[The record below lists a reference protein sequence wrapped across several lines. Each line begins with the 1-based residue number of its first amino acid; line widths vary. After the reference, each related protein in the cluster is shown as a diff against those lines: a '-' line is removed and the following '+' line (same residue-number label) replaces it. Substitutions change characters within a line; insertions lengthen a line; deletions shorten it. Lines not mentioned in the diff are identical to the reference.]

1 MQHVTDKH
9 KTRIGEMLLD
19 YDLITQEQLARA
31 LDRQIINGGRLG
43 SILEDMGYV
52 DDDTLL
58 NILSRQCN
66 LPFINLFELK
76 VPPDVLRLIPFDQVK
91 SFKVIPFGKSDNTVF
106 VAMVDP
112 NDANTIRN
120 IEVTTGGTVKP
131 YIVPHRQ
138 MDKALRKFDA
148 EGYGNMFFEGE
159 MLKDTKAAA
168 ESRVPGI
175 CTLLRLLHDFKATDL
190 HLTAGAPPGIRVNNE
205 LKRLSMP
212 KMTAAHMRD
221 FAYEILK
228 REQLEEFERE
238 KTLDFVLSFQ
248 DAGRFRIN
256 LYKQRNSISLS
267 ARMVFDIV
275 PSLKDLNIPDWM
287 TDYLMKSQG
296 LILIAG
302 LPGDGRAATISSL
315 VDVINS
321 TRKCNIVTLEDPI
334 KYLHKHKLSNVN
346 QIEIG
351 IDTESFKE
359 GLKHVRRHV
368 PDVIVIS
375 DLRDAESISLALD
388 AAETGHLVIGAITS
402 VNTTTAIDKILN
414 ISPPNQQLQIKTQL
428 ADTLLLVFAQ
438 RLIPGKE
445 GEGRI
450 LAYEKLARSSRVRNL
465 IQEAKVANIRSLMQV
480 AADDMLSFDRSIAK
494 LCLDGRIAFE
504 DGLKFADTPSYYQ
517 DLIRTGS
524 A

>member
-1 MQHVTDKH
+1 MQHAADKQ
-9 KTRIGEMLLD
+9 KSRIGEMLLD
-19 YDLITQEQLARA
+19 YDLITQEQLAKA
-31 LDRQIINGGRLG
+31 LDRQIISGGRLG

-58 NILSRQCN
+58 NILSRQYN

-76 VPPDVLRLIPFDQVK
+76 VPPEVLRLIPFDQVK
-91 SFKVIPFGKSDNTVF
+91 SFKVLPFRKSDDTVF

-112 NDANTIRN
+112 NDTNTIRD
-120 IEVTTGGTVKP
+120 IAAATGGTVKP
-131 YIVPHRQ
+131 YIVPNSQ

-159 MLKDTKAAA
+159 GLKDTKVAAGN
-168 ESRVPGI
+168 RVPGI
-175 CTLLRLLHDFKATDL
+175 STLLKLLHDFKATDL
-190 HLTAGAPPGIRVNNE
+190 HLTAGAPPGIRVDNE

-212 KMTAAHMRD
+212 RVTAAHMRD

-228 REQLEEFERE
+228 REQFEEFERE
-238 KTLDFVLSFQ
+238 KTLDFVVSFQ

-267 ARMVFDIV
+267 ARRVFNII

-287 TDYLMKSQG
+287 IDCIMKPQG

-302 LPGDGRAATISSL
+302 LPGDGRAATIASL

-351 IDTESFKE
+351 IDTESFKG
-359 GLKHVRRHV
+359 GLKHILRHV
-368 PDVIVIS
+368 PDVIAIS
-375 DLRDAESISLALD
+375 ELRDAESISVALD
-388 AAETGHLVIGAITS
+388 AAETGRLVIGAITS
-402 VNTTTAIDKILN
+402 LNTTTAIDRMLN
-414 ISPPNQQLQIKTQL
+414 IFPPNHQLQIKTQL

-445 GEGRI
+445 GNGRI
-450 LAYEKLARSSRVRNL
+450 LAFEKLARSSRVRNL
-465 IQEAKVANIRSLMQV
+465 IQEAKIANIRSLMQV
-480 AADDMLSFDRSIAK
+480 AADDMLSLDRSIAK
-494 LCLDGRIAFE
+494 LCLDGRITFE